1 MSDFKEGDVVRLK
14 SGSPAFTI
22 AWINQDR
29 ASAGATWFNDQAQ
42 KVEIQEVKLSTLV
55 KDEA

>member
-1 MSDFKEGDVVRLK
+1 MSDFQEGDVVRLK

-29 ASAGATWFNDQAQ
+29 ASVGATWFNEKAQ
-42 KVEIQEVKLSTLV
+42 KVEVKEVTISTLL
-55 KDEA
+55 KDED